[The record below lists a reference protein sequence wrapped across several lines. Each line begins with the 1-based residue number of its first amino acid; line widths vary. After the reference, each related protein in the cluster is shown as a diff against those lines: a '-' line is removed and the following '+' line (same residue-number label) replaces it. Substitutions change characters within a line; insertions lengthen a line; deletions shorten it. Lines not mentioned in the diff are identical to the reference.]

1 MGKKCDVGSGCVRW
15 VSPGMDWRRKESIGK
30 GHGTIWEVAVV
41 ATGSTNIEQGS
52 LTSVDGGR
60 LQCQGWPLVT
70 SRQLEQDPGKR
81 GAGKRGEF

>member
-1 MGKKCDVGSGCVRW
+1 M
-15 VSPGMDWRRKESIGK
+15 
-30 GHGTIWEVAVV
+30 

-60 LQCQGWPLVT
+60 LQCQSWPLVT
-70 SRQLEQDPGKR
+70 FKQLEQDPGKR